1 MKVDRG
7 EAQGTGLAL
16 LLHVALVIALTTSL
30 AKVPSPPEPPS
41 VEVEFIDSDEVAL
54 SAAAPSPATPPPA
67 AQAPTP
73 SDSAPAPAQPT
84 IAPTPT
90 PAPPPPLPQP
100 VARPTPAPQPRPAPP
115 RPQVQQPRP
124 APPRQAQP
132 RPAPPRPA
140 PPRQS
145 RLGDDFLKGIPNPN
159 ADLGPRPEKQG
170 AATFSAAAKA
180 SVDSAIKRQIQPCA
194 SRQPSLGPGADRIR
208 VTVNLRLDRSGRLSR
223 PPALV
228 RTSGVDGD
236 NAKFEDL
243 AYDQAVAVFRACAPL
258 RLPAE
263 LYSTPQGGW
272 GNINL
277 TYAAK

>member
-1 MKVDRG
+1 MV
-7 EAQGTGLAL
+7 
-16 LLHVALVIALTTSL
+16 VALTTSL
-30 AKVPSPPEPPS
+30 AKVPNTPEPPP
-41 VEVEFIDSDEVAL
+41 VQVEFVDSDEVAL
-54 SAAAPSPATPPPA
+54 AAAAPTPATPPPA
-67 AQAPTP
+67 AQAPASEPTP
-73 SDSAPAPAQPT
+73 SPPQPQPT
-84 IAPTPT
+84 PLEQAP
-90 PAPPPPLPQP
+90 PPPPLPSP
-100 VARPTPAPQPRPAPP
+100 VARPAPAPVPRPLPTRPAPP
-115 RPQVQQPRP
+115 RPSVARPQPARP
-124 APPRQAQP
+124 APAQ
-132 RPAPPRPA
+132 PRPA

-145 RLGDDFLKGIPNPN
+145 RIGDDFLRGIPSSRDLAPREA
-159 ADLGPRPEKQG
+159 ADG

-194 SRQPSLGPGADRIR
+194 ARQSTLGPGADRIR

-223 PPALV
+223 PPSLV
-228 RTSGVDGD
+228 RTSGVDED

-243 AYDQAVAVFRACAPL
+243 AYDQAVAVFRACSPL

>member
-1 MKVDRG
+1 VRVDSG
-7 EAQGTGLAL
+7 EAKGTAAAL
-16 LLHVALVIALTTSL
+16 LLHALLIVALTTSL
-30 AKVPSPPEPPS
+30 AKVPNTPEPPP
-41 VEVEFIDSDEVAL
+41 VQVEFVDSDEVAL
-54 SAAAPSPATPPPA
+54 SAAAPTPATPPPA
-67 AQAPTP
+67 AQAPATDP
-73 SDSAPAPAQPT
+73 TPAPPEPQPT
-84 IAPTPT
+84 PLEQA
-90 PAPPPPLPQP
+90 APPPPLPAPVIRPAPTPLPRSLPQRP
-100 VARPTPAPQPRPAPP
+100 AVARPQPPRPAP
-115 RPQVQQPRP
+115 
-124 APPRQAQP
+124 AQ
-132 RPAPPRPA
+132 PRPA

-145 RLGDDFLKGIPNPN
+145 RIGDDFLRGIPSSR
-159 ADLGPRPEKQG
+159 DLGPREASEG

-194 SRQPSLGPGADRIR
+194 NRQSTLGPGAERIR

-228 RTSGVDGD
+228 RTAGVDED
-236 NAKFEDL
+236 NARFEDL
-243 AYDQAVAVFRACAPL
+243 AYDQAVTVFRACSPL